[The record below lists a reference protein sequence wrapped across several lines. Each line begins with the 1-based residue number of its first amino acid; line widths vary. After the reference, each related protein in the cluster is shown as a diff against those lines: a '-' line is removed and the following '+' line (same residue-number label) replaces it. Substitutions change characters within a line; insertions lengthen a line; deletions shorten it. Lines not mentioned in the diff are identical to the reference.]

1 MCVGVNV
8 VVDVVGFIVVD
19 IDFFLR
25 SWKSLLIWFDNDVKE
40 IKKNLKLEYKR
51 FESIFI
57 FQKSPSETTNMDNTL
72 IERALFLSEAFS
84 LNHC

>member
-25 SWKSLLIWFDNDVKE
+25 SWKSLLIWFDNDIKE
-40 IKKNLKLEYKR
+40 IKK
-51 FESIFI
+51 I
-57 FQKSPSETTNMDNTL
+57 
-72 IERALFLSEAFS
+72 
-84 LNHC
+84 

>member
-25 SWKSLLIWFDNDVKE
+25 SWKSLLIWFDNDIKE
-40 IKKNLKLEYKR
+40 IKNLKLEYKR

-57 FQKSPSETTNMDNTL
+57 FQKSPSETKNMDNTL
-72 IERALFLSEAFS
+72 IERALFLREAFS